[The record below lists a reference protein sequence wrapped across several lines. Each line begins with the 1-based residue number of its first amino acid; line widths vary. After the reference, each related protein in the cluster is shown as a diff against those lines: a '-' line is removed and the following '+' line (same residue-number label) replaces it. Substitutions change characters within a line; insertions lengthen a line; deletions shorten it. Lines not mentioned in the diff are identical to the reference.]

1 MPAASVPKEAA
12 FVAPLR
18 GVRPC
23 KETGQLLRGAG
34 GRRGGVLMKTV
45 ECSATAEKVKPYQI
59 PDRSLVQEE
68 GQWAPG
74 PRNLSRAQ

>member
-1 MPAASVPKEAA
+1 MPAASAPKEAA

-18 GVRPC
+18 GVRLC

-34 GRRGGVLMKTV
+34 GRGAVLMKTV
-45 ECSATAEKVKPYQI
+45 ECSATAEKFKPYQI

>member
-1 MPAASVPKEAA
+1 MVNFFSFRPRRGQRKLKNHWRVLLKNARGQGMPAASVPKEAA

-34 GRRGGVLMKTV
+34 GQGAG
-45 ECSATAEKVKPYQI
+45 C
-59 PDRSLVQEE
+59 
-68 GQWAPG
+68 
-74 PRNLSRAQ
+74 

>member
-1 MPAASVPKEAA
+1 M
-12 FVAPLR
+12 
-18 GVRPC
+18 
-23 KETGQLLRGAG
+23 
-34 GRRGGVLMKTV
+34 LMKTV